1 MTTEKDCQ
9 RIRDCHKIKEELK
22 QRMFYSPIKTV
33 FLTENEKETFVKA
46 LKDGLK

>member
-22 QRMFYSPIKTV
+22 QRMFYSPIKTA
-33 FLTENEKETFVKA
+33 FLTENEKEKFITA
-46 LKDGLK
+46 LKDGLR